1 MPNEVDQA
9 AADVRDD
16 APSATSPTIEDAGK
30 PADHELDALAP
41 VEPDVTDIPVKVC
54 SKCSVQTQTAG
65 NFCPNCG
72 ATYIGRKRRLRIT
85 KRTAFISLAAVLF
98 VVIIAAIVLSI
109 EHNNEVNAQ
118 QVAASA
124 AAEASASASAS
135 AAAESSA
142 SAAAKEAADEAT
154 RDLRKSYVSALE
166 ASIVKDAKSR
176 VTDGTLDGPIL
187 SASCTPLGGGSV
199 DDLTSLTGTFEC
211 IAVNKKNSDGSAS
224 GYRFSATID
233 WNDGSYSW
241 HLGS

>member
-1 MPNEVDQA
+1 MLNEVDQA

-16 APSATSPTIEDAGK
+16 APSAASPTIEDAGK
-30 PADHELDALAP
+30 RADPEPDALAP

-54 SKCSVQTQTAG
+54 SKCSVQTRTVG

-72 ATYIGRKRRLRIT
+72 AAYISRKPRLRMT
-85 KRTAFISLAAVLF
+85 KRTAFISLAVVVF
-98 VVIIAAIVLSI
+98 VAIFAAIGLGI
-109 EHNNEVNAQ
+109 QHNNELKAQ
-118 QVAASA
+118 QDAASA

-135 AAAESSA
+135 ASAEASA
-142 SAAAKEAADEAT
+142 SAAAKEASDEAA

-233 WNDGSYSW
+233 WNEGSYSW